1 MSFFIRRY
9 IRMLGGYFN
18 KILEVDLS
26 SGQAK
31 VTELGRLAYN
41 YLGGRGVA
49 SKLLY
54 DRLPKGIDPLSPE
67 SELIF
72 MSGPLTG
79 TGFPG
84 SGRIC
89 VASKSPLT
97 GTIFP
102 SSMGGSFGVFLKGA
116 GLDGIIL
123 KNRASK
129 PVYLLIEDG
138 EVRLEDATDLWG
150 KSTSET
156 EEILRRRHPHSG
168 IAEIG
173 PAGENLSPLACIMSE
188 TRVAGRGGLGAV
200 AGSKKLK
207 AVVITGRQKVKV
219 AHEEVFRKIAERIK
233 RSIESHPI
241 SGKDGSLARFG
252 TAMLVHRITAAGI
265 LPVRDFSGEKVDFSQ
280 VDGFSGETIKEK
292 FFVRRKGCFACPA
305 ACGRVV
311 RVSNREVKG
320 PEYESIAMLG
330 PNSDFWDYENEIL
343 PLSLLCD
350 ELGMDT
356 ISCGVILGWARRHGK
371 VGGITEALD
380 FLRRLSEKFERP
392 SGLAEI
398 KGLGLPAYDPR
409 GVWGTALA
417 YATSTRGA
425 CHLQAYL
432 IGPEI
437 LSIPEFVNPSTK
449 IGKARLVRRMQDA
462 FAVLDSLIVCKY
474 YFPALF
480 TSLEFELDELAD
492 LLTALTGWKWTG
504 EYLHEVGSRI
514 FNTERLFN
522 LREGFGME
530 HDRLPE
536 RFGMDLS
543 DILLEYYRERGWSEK
558 GIPSPIPEREP
569 VMAERVELPVSPLQK
584 IHPPE
589 LQVALDLDADVGT
602 ILEIARAAYEGGARI
617 IEAGT
622 PAIKRHGVETLLPA
636 LRSTCPDAILVA
648 DLKTMDVGNLEA
660 RIAFRKGADIVA
672 VMGIGG
678 TAKIFEAL
686 SEASRR
692 EKAILIDLLDC
703 PDPVQEIERLR
714 KELGDSKRV
723 AFCLHRGISEQ
734 MKGRGIYE
742 QSQLIQEA
750 KKVAGD
756 FLLFVAGGIK
766 AGVAG
771 NVVAAGADV
780 CIVGSAIYNSANPRE
795 SARRILEEMRAARTP
810 VR

>member
-1 MSFFIRRY
+1 
-9 IRMLGGYFN
+9 MLGGYFN
-18 KILEVDLS
+18 RILEVNLS
-26 SGQAK
+26 SGQVK
-31 VTELGRLAYN
+31 ILELGKLAYN

-54 DRLPKGIDPLSPE
+54 DRVPRGVNPLSPE
-67 SELIF
+67 NDLVF
-72 MSGPLTG
+72 MTGPLTG

-97 GTIFP
+97 KTIFP
-102 SSMGGSFGVFLKGA
+102 SSVGGSFGVFLKST
-116 GLDGIIL
+116 GLDGIVL
-123 KNRASK
+123 KGRASK
-129 PVYLLIEDG
+129 PVYLLVQDG

-150 KSTSET
+150 KSTQET
-156 EEILRRRHPHSG
+156 EEILKKRHPHSG

-188 TRVAGRGGLGAV
+188 TRAAGRGGLGAV
-200 AGSKKLK
+200 AGSKNLK
-207 AVVITGRQKVKV
+207 AIVVTGKQRVKI
-219 AHEEVFRKIAERIK
+219 AHEEAFKKIAERIRK
-233 RSIESHPI
+233 SIESHPI
-241 SGKDGSLARFG
+241 SGKDGSLSRFG

-265 LPVRDFSGEKVDFSQ
+265 LPVRDFSGERVDFSQ
-280 VDGFSGETIKEK
+280 VDGFSGETIREK
-292 FFVRRKGCFACPA
+292 FFVRRKGCFACST

-311 RVSNREVKG
+311 KVGDKEVKG
-320 PEYESIAMLG
+320 PEYESIVMLG
-330 PNSDFWDYENEIL
+330 PNSDFWDYEKEIL

-356 ISCGVILGWARRHGK
+356 ISTGVILGWARKNGK
-371 VGGITEALD
+371 IRTIAEA
-380 FLRRLSEKFERP
+380 FEFVKELSKKFEPP
-392 SGLAEI
+392 SGLAEV

-409 GVWGTALA
+409 GVWGMALA

-425 CHLQAYL
+425 CHLQAYV

-437 LSIPEFVNPSTK
+437 LSIPEFVNPATK

-462 FAVLDSLIVCKY
+462 FAVFDSLVLCKY
-474 YFPALF
+474 YFPAIF
-480 TSLEFELDELAD
+480 TSLEFELDELAE
-492 LLTALTGWKWTG
+492 LLTALTGWRWTG
-504 EYLHEVGSRI
+504 AYLHEVGSRI

-522 LREGFGME
+522 IREGFGPA

-543 DILLEYYRERGWSEK
+543 HLLLEYYRERGWSDE
-558 GIPSPIPEREP
+558 GIPSPIPERDP
-569 VMAERVELPVSPLQK
+569 VLAEKIELPVSPLEK
-584 IHPPE
+584 LHPPE

-602 ILEIARAAYEGGARI
+602 IVEIAREAYEGGARI
-617 IEAGT
+617 VEAGT
-622 PAIKRHGVETLLPA
+622 PAIKRHGTETLLPA
-636 LRSTCPDAILVA
+636 LRSACPDAIIVA

-660 RIAFRKGADIVA
+660 RIAFRNGADIVA

-678 TAKIFEAL
+678 KAKIFEAL

-703 PDPVQEIERLR
+703 PNPIQEIERLSQ
-714 KELGDSKRV
+714 ELADPKRV

-742 QSQLIQEA
+742 QGQLIREA
-750 KKVAGD
+750 KRKAGN

-771 NVVAAGADV
+771 SVVRAGADV
-780 CIVGSAIYNSANPRE
+780 CIVGSAIYNSADPRD
-795 SARRILEEMRAARTP
+795 SARRILEEMRTARSQA
-810 VR
+810 R